1 LKTEKT
7 VVNVRRPK
15 AGTEPPS
22 YIQALNA
29 IAITEGRAR
38 DFYLAWAETSPDPE
52 LQEVMRFVA
61 VREIEHHWAFRKRIR
76 ELGYE
81 FVDGPCKLCDE
92 WHALFASDATDIEK
106 FRGFGFD
113 SPDTLPKDD
122 FADFFNDLTLDPE
135 TGALLGRYVA
145 EERDSATMFL
155 HVYRR
160 IVADTKTAKS
170 NRKAKPANSRKK
182 VAA

>member
-1 LKTEKT
+1 
-7 VVNVRRPK
+7 VVNVRRAK
-15 AGTEPPS
+15 TGTEPPS
-22 YIQALNA
+22 YLQALNA

-38 DFYLAWAETSPDPE
+38 DFYLAWAETSRDPE

-76 ELGYE
+76 ELGYD

-92 WHALFASDATDIEK
+92 WHALFASDASDIEK

-113 SPDTLPKDD
+113 SPDVLPKDD
-122 FADFFNDLTLDPE
+122 FADFFDDLTLDPE

-160 IVADTKTAKS
+160 MLADGKKAEPKS
-170 NRKAKPANSRKK
+170 KARSAGSKKK

>member
-1 LKTEKT
+1 M
-7 VVNVRRPK
+7 VNVRRAK
-15 AGTEPPS
+15 SGTKPPS
-22 YIQALNA
+22 YLQALNA
-29 IAITEGRAR
+29 LAITEGRAR

-92 WHALFASDATDIEK
+92 WHALFASDASDIEK

-113 SPDTLPKDD
+113 SPDALPKDD

-160 IVADTKTAKS
+160 MLAETTKPKGKGKA
-170 NRKAKPANSRKK
+170 KAKPTGKK
-182 VAA
+182 GAA